1 MACAPVGGDSG
12 RIFLADLKASEIES
26 RIVETRAGTRTCVT
40 AIDQSRKEATELVQE
55 SERLRKTEI
64 AGLKREFLR
73 VLPGSKMA
81 IFSGSL
87 APGVHANFYADC
99 CAAARR
105 NSVNVILDARGNE
118 MLRALEQR
126 PLVVKPNRSE
136 LAATLGRSLD
146 SAAGLRRA
154 MLGLC
159 DMGAQWVI
167 VTLGRAGAW
176 VCDGKTFWEIPGLK
190 IDAVSAIGSGDAF
203 AAGLSREI
211 SHGREVPEACRLATA
226 CATAN
231 ALVPGSGIF
240 LMKDVQRLQR
250 RVKLKRI

>member
-1 MACAPVGGDSG
+1 MLRGSQSTLRGLKTLGEEAVACAPVGGDSG

-87 APGVHANFYADC
+87 VPGVHANFYADC

-118 MLRALEQR
+118 MLA
-126 PLVVKPNRSE
+126 PWNSVPWS
-136 LAATLGRSLD
+136 
-146 SAAGLRRA
+146 
-154 MLGLC
+154 
-159 DMGAQWVI
+159 
-167 VTLGRAGAW
+167 
-176 VCDGKTFWEIPGLK
+176 
-190 IDAVSAIGSGDAF
+190 
-203 AAGLSREI
+203 LSRTDPNWP
-211 SHGREVPEACRLATA
+211 RRWDDRWTVPPACGGPCLA
-226 CATAN
+226 CAIWG
-231 ALVPGSGIF
+231 PSG
-240 LMKDVQRLQR
+240 
-250 RVKLKRI
+250 